1 MAHAHEA
8 DSSEQLQRLTTL
20 LRRGRVSLIAGRD
33 EAVLPNALR
42 DALRESLAVLLA
54 GGVPTVVTKERELS
68 TQDAAALLNVSRQYV
83 VRLVEKGVLPAAE
96 TEGGHRR
103 LRLED
108 VLAYR
113 KARDAERASALD
125 ELEALSEAY
134 GGYAKLK
141 R

>member
-1 MAHAHEA
+1 MAQPHET
-8 DSSEQLQRLTTL
+8 DSSELVQRVSTL
-20 LRRGRVSLIAGRD
+20 LRKSRVSATAGKTLL
-33 EAVLPNALR
+33 EVI
-42 DALRESLAVLLA
+42 RESLAVIEA
-54 GGVPTVVTKERELS
+54 GGVPTVVSKDRELS

-103 LRLED
+103 LRLDE

-113 KARDAERASALD
+113 KKRDAERSSALD
-125 ELEALSEAY
+125 ELESLTEGY